1 MIAPRVLLF
10 PQANVLLWQWYGAFT
25 YHKARSAG
33 GGRGGHVLRD
43 WILLSAH
50 TRAHGGELSL
60 HQRKNV
66 LWSFHSNIHQA
77 QCVVCS
83 DWNPE
88 ALRCLKVGLKLNNID
103 HGRAVVLEAG
113 DSATLHE
120 RVNKCSALCSS

>member
-1 MIAPRVLLF
+1 MYSSG
-10 PQANVLLWQWYGAFT
+10 NGT
-25 YHKARSAG
+25 ERSRITKLVQPG
-33 GGRGGHVLRD
+33 EVVVDMFCGIGYYSLP
-43 WILLSAH
+43 ILVH
-50 TRAHGGELSL
+50 TEVDFLCIKETKCFFMYISL
-60 HQRKNV
+60 KH
-66 LWSFHSNIHQA
+66 LQA